1 MKILYISQ
9 YFPPEIAAPAVR
21 VSELSR
27 HWAAAGH
34 VVTVLTG
41 FPNHPT
47 GQVHPEYRSKLRRLV
62 FHERVDDVQ
71 VVRTWLWP
79 RPNRKAL
86 GRILSFVSF
95 SVSAAIA
102 GLFLSRPDVLI
113 STSPQLLVGLTGW
126 WLARAKR
133 VPFVF
138 EVRDLWPESLSAV
151 GMGDDQSMLHRM
163 LAKIAGFL
171 YQQSD
176 KIVVVTPAFKD
187 HLMENWKVSGDKI
200 SVVPN
205 GVETEL
211 FNPDKANAD
220 LKKEIGGEGKFI
232 ACYIGTMGMA
242 HGLET
247 LLEAAAELK
256 NTAPQVFFLLVGDG
270 AEKENIASRV
280 RLLGLANIR
289 LIDSQP
295 RGRIPAYICASD
307 VCLVPLKRTKVFE
320 TVIPTKMLEFMACA
334 RPVILGVE
342 GQAKK
347 IVEEAQAGLCIHP
360 ENAEELAQAVMKLAA
375 EDNLRKTLGN
385 NGRRYVLKHFSRPQT
400 AIFYLN
406 ILEKI
411 WKSEKIS

>member
-1 MKILYISQ
+1 VKILYISQ

-34 VVTVLTG
+34 EVTVLTG

-47 GQVHPEYRSKLRRLV
+47 GVVHPEYRNKLRRLV
-62 FHERVDDVQ
+62 FRERMDGVQ

-86 GRILSFVSF
+86 GRIMSFVSF
-95 SVSAAIA
+95 AVSAAIT
-102 GLFLSRPDVLI
+102 GLFLSRPDVVI
-113 STSPQLLVGLTGW
+113 ATSPQLLVGLTGW

-151 GMGDDQSMLHRM
+151 GMGNDQSLLHRV
-163 LAKIAGFL
+163 LSKVAGFL
-171 YQQSD
+171 YRQSD

-187 HLMENWKVSGDKI
+187 HLMKNWKVPGERI
-200 SVVPN
+200 SVVAN

-211 FNPDKANAD
+211 FSPDKANAA
-220 LKKEIGGEGKFI
+220 LKRELGVEGNFI

-256 NTAPQVFFLLVGDG
+256 NTSPQTFFLLVGDG
-270 AEKENIASRV
+270 AEKENIAARV
-280 RLLGLANIR
+280 QSLGLSNVR

-295 RGRIPAYICASD
+295 RERIPAYIYASD
-307 VCLVPLKRTKVFE
+307 VCLVLLKRTPVFE

-342 GQAKK
+342 GQAKR
-347 IVEEAQAGLCIHP
+347 IVAEAQAGLCIQP
-360 ENAEELAQAVMKLAA
+360 ENAGELAQAVVKLAG
-375 EDNLRKTLGN
+375 DDTLRKSLGN
-385 NGRRYVLKHFSRPQT
+385 SGRRYVLKHFSRPQT
-400 AIFYLN
+400 AIIYLN
-406 ILEKI
+406 MLEKI
-411 WKSEKIS
+411 

>member
-1 MKILYISQ
+1 M
-9 YFPPEIAAPAVR
+9 
-21 VSELSR
+21 ELKQNS
-27 HWAAAGH
+27 
-34 VVTVLTG
+34 
-41 FPNHPT
+41 
-47 GQVHPEYRSKLRRLV
+47 
-62 FHERVDDVQ
+62 
-71 VVRTWLWP
+71 
-79 RPNRKAL
+79 
-86 GRILSFVSF
+86 
-95 SVSAAIA
+95 
-102 GLFLSRPDVLI
+102 LI
-113 STSPQLLVGLTGW
+113 PIT
-126 WLARAKR
+126 
-133 VPFVF
+133 
-138 EVRDLWPESLSAV
+138 
-151 GMGDDQSMLHRM
+151 
-163 LAKIAGFL
+163 
-171 YQQSD
+171 
-176 KIVVVTPAFKD
+176 
-187 HLMENWKVSGDKI
+187 
-200 SVVPN
+200 
-205 GVETEL
+205 
-211 FNPDKANAD
+211 NAD

-295 RGRIPAYICASD
+295 REKIPAYICASD
-307 VCLVPLKRTKVFE
+307 VCLVPLKRTKEFE

-347 IVEEAQAGLCIHP
+347 LSRKRKRVLHTP

>member
-1 MKILYISQ
+1 VKILYISQ
-9 YFPPEIAAPAVR
+9 YFLPEIAAPAVR

-34 VVTVLTG
+34 DVTVLTG

-47 GQVHPEYRSKLRRLV
+47 GMVHPDYRRKLWRIV
-62 FHERVDDVQ
+62 FRERMDGVQ

-86 GRILSFVSF
+86 GRILSFISF
-95 SVSAAIA
+95 SVSAAIS
-102 GLFLSRPDVLI
+102 GLFLSRPDAVI
-113 STSPQLLVGLTGW
+113 ATSPQLLVGITGW

-151 GMGDDQSMLHRM
+151 GMGDEQSMLHRV
-163 LAKIAGFL
+163 LANIAGFL
-171 YQQSD
+171 YRQSD

-187 HLMENWKVSGDKI
+187 HLIKNWKVPAEKI

-211 FNPDKANAD
+211 FGPDKANSSLRQQLGA
-220 LKKEIGGEGKFI
+220 EGKFI

-242 HGLET
+242 HGLEI

-270 AEKENIASRV
+270 AEKERIAARAHS
-280 RLLGLANIR
+280 LGLANLQI
-289 LIDSQP
+289 IDAQP
-295 RGRIPAYICASD
+295 REKIPSYVCISD
-307 VCLVPLKRTKVFE
+307 VCLVLLKRTPVFE
-320 TVIPTKMLEFMACA
+320 TVIPTKMLEFMSCA
-334 RPVILGVE
+334 RPVVLGVE
-342 GQAKK
+342 GQARK
-347 IVEEAQAGLCIHP
+347 IVEAAQAGICIQP
-360 ENAEELAQAVMKLAA
+360 ENAKELVQAIMRLAGDGA
-375 EDNLRKTLGN
+375 LRKSLGN
-385 NGRRYVLKHFSRPQT
+385 NGRKYILKHFSRQQT
-400 AIFYLN
+400 ATTYLDV
-406 ILEKI
+406 LQKI
-411 WKSEKIS
+411 